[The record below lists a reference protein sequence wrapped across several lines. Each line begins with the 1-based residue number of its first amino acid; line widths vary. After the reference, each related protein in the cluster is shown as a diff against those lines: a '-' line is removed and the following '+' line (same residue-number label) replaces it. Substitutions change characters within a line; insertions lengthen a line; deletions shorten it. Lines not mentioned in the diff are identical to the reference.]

1 MRTQTKEHKALT
13 GDPFSLFPSLLSMRN
28 IRRVL
33 KKRFPP
39 PLSLQVL
46 HRLLSLDPLALVR
59 ALRLANTPLRNPG
72 RPVETVKD
80 CILTLGGPACQAL
93 FGGPAVDATGTQRVR
108 RLWLYSLATAHA
120 AGLLARNS
128 GDLSPEQAYTAGLIH
143 DLPRFLDLL
152 YICRESEG
160 IVPLQDPAP
169 PFPGWSLP
177 ARIQAFR
184 STRRETPG
192 PDTPSGKNPPLSP
205 PRDLLEGAQHLAELS
220 GFHPPDFSPT
230 EENLLDALYQTQPDL
245 AHTVRERV
253 EKSLEELGLGIKD
266 ILRDPPLLSPDPS
279 DRVPLGGEPPS
290 YDIGKASNLL
300 LEFTK
305 GESLQTTVTVLLAAV
320 RKYLGFDRA
329 WFLRWSGPGGMVRFR
344 LAQDLTPHPIARDQV
359 ALSKEEAAWMGTL
372 AEKGLPALLDRSLF
386 PGSALLEMVGSD
398 SAVLVPVAASGPS
411 HGFLM
416 ADKGLQGR
424 PVTRARLEDLR
435 AICGMAGLLTE
446 NLLVQRVA
454 WRHGTAANMDPLTG
468 VYNRRAGLTRLARYM
483 EKSKHTG
490 KVVTLIMVDVD
501 DFKKVNDTWGHQVGD
516 RVLKAVARALLD
528 RFDDIGVVSRIGGE
542 EFLVILPERAPEEV
556 IPYVEEVRQ
565 SVEAAAV
572 PLDGEKEV
580 KVTISLGVTITHP
593 TLDTPDKALHRA
605 DQALYA
611 SKQMGKN
618 RFSVDPGDWEE

>member
-1 MRTQTKEHKALT
+1 MMTKTKETKALT

-28 IRRVL
+28 IRRAL
-33 KKRFPP
+33 KKRFSP
-39 PLSLQVL
+39 PLSLPVL
-46 HRLLSLDPLALVR
+46 HQLLSLDPLALVR
-59 ALRLANTPLRNPG
+59 GLRLANSPLRNPG

-80 CILTLGGPACQAL
+80 CLLTLGGRACEAL

-120 AGLLARNS
+120 AALLARES
-128 GDLSPEQAYTAGLIH
+128 GDLSPEEAYTAGLIH
-143 DLPRFLDLL
+143 ELPRFLDLL

-160 IVPLQDPAP
+160 ALSFQDPTP
-169 PFPGWSLP
+169 PSPGWRLP
-177 ARIQAFR
+177 PRLQAFE
-184 STRRETPG
+184 SPKKKTSQPEA
-192 PDTPSGKNPPLSP
+192 PSGGKPPLSP
-205 PRDLLEGAQHLAELS
+205 PRDLIQGAQHLAEMS
-220 GFHPPDFSPT
+220 GFHPPDFTPS
-230 EENLLDALYQTQPDL
+230 EENLLGALYETQPAL

-253 EKSLEELGLGIKD
+253 EQSLAGLGLGIKD
-266 ILRDPPLLSPDPS
+266 ILRDPPLLTPDPS
-279 DRVPLGGEPPS
+279 DQVPLGGELPS
-290 YDIGKASNLL
+290 YDIGRASNLL
-300 LEFTK
+300 LEFTRC
-305 GESLQTTVTVLLAAV
+305 ESLQTAITVLLAAV

-329 WFLRWSGPGGMVRFR
+329 WFLRWSGPGGNVRFR

-359 ALSKEEAAWMGTL
+359 PLSKEEAAWMGNL
-372 AEKGLPALLDRSLF
+372 AEKGRPAILDRTLF
-386 PGSALLEMVGSD
+386 PESALLEMVGSD
-398 SAVLVPVAASGPS
+398 SAVLAPVAASGPS

-435 AICGMAGLLTE
+435 AICGMAGLLME

-490 KVVTLIMVDVD
+490 KVVTLIMADVD

-516 RVLKAVARALLD
+516 QVLKAVARALLD

-565 SVEAAAV
+565 SVENASV
-572 PLDGEKEV
+572 PLEEGKEV
-580 KVTISLGVTITHP
+580 RVTISLGVTITHP
-593 TLDTPDKALHRA
+593 TLDSPDKALHRA